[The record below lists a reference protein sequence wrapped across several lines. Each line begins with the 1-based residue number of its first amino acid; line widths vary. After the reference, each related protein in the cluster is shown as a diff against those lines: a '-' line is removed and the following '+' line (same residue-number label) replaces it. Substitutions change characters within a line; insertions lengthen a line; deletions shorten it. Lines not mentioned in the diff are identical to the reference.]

1 MDPELRVLVEGCG
14 IGLIAGGFVVLA
26 MLIAEAVIRARRR
39 HRTSCRDL
47 RIGSTPAE
55 RTAVARRVYPA
66 EGPHG
71 AIGLSDAEKAAVIAS
86 MLPFERQML
95 EQWET
100 EHPRPSRPWIRD
112 WQRCPEDD
120 YE

>member
-1 MDPELRVLVEGCG
+1 VGPELRVFVEGCW

-47 RIGSTPAE
+47 RIESTPAE
-55 RTAVARRVYPA
+55 RMAIARRVYPA
-66 EGPHG
+66 EGPRG
-71 AIGLSDAEKAAVIAS
+71 ATGLSDVEKAAVIAS

-95 EQWET
+95 EQWEA
-100 EHPRPSRPWIRD
+100 EHPQPSRPWIRD
-112 WQRCPEDD
+112 WQRCPEDG